1 MLQSSFHG
9 TKISMVHAFLPHFLL
24 FATTYVY
31 LLHRKKV
38 PKTNKIGWPIFPP
51 FCPGGLVFLSH
62 RLLLEFLLRGTE
74 NKPLSILPQPFCG
87 LTILS
92 CSSGMKDGLIHP
104 ILFPPCLMGDRR
116 HLSLSLSQFCNAL
129 NCVRDDE
136 ECSDREKEERDH
148 IWAAGHVW
156 IRGLA
161 LSHCSQE
168 GEGNSSYLA
177 HSSFFPAAFMRRSEF
192 MSVRGI

>member
-1 MLQSSFHG
+1 MLPATYADRFCSTMNCHRVFLYYPPSRCSSP
-9 TKISMVHAFLPHFLL
+9 AFMEQNFLWYLPHFLL
-24 FATTYVY
+24 FATYVY

-92 CSSGMKDGLIHP
+92 CSSGTKDGLIHP

-116 HLSLSLSQFCNAL
+116 HQQAIQ
-129 NCVRDDE
+129 
-136 ECSDREKEERDH
+136 H
-148 IWAAGHVW
+148 PI
-156 IRGLA
+156 
-161 LSHCSQE
+161 
-168 GEGNSSYLA
+168 
-177 HSSFFPAAFMRRSEF
+177 
-192 MSVRGI
+192 